1 MYLVEDDL
9 RFVIELVVYWKL
21 IKLIF
26 DEKYIYFIYFI
37 FWLVVWFFL
46 LNIYKI

>member
-26 DEKYIYFIYFI
+26 DEKYIYFIYFMYI
-37 FWLVVWFFL
+37 FDWLYGFF
-46 LNIYKI
+46 Y